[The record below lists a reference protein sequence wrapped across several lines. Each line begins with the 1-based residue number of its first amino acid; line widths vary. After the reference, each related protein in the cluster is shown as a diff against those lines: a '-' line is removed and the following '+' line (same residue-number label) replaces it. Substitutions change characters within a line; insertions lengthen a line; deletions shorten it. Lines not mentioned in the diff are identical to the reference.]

1 MLFPTRCSH
10 CPESSPK
17 WPSCFSPLA
26 LQWFMNT
33 VQTHFFVLQL
43 PELDRSGLLNSWQF
57 TNQPASYALFLILPF
72 FVFPLCAHT
81 HLVRNIF
88 YAAPSVWNS
97 LPCQI
102 RSSNTFTPFK
112 SSLKSHLFMLFYCLS
127 LCARAR
133 ACVCVFAEVCFDCI
147 LFFTL

>member
-1 MLFPTRCSH
+1 M
-10 CPESSPK
+10 
-17 WPSCFSPLA
+17 A

-33 VQTHFFVLQL
+33 VQTLFFVLQL
-43 PELDRSGLLNSWQF
+43 PELDRSCLLNSWQF
-57 TNQPASYALFLILPF
+57 THQPASYALFLILPF

-81 HLVRNIF
+81 HLVRNHF

-102 RSSNTFTPFK
+102 RSSNTLTPFE
-112 SSLKSHLFMLFYCLS
+112 SSLKSHLFKLFYFLSFS

-133 ACVCVFAEVCFDCI
+133 ARVCVCVCLRKFVLTVFRSFLCNGLCAPI
-147 LFFTL
+147 RRNGT